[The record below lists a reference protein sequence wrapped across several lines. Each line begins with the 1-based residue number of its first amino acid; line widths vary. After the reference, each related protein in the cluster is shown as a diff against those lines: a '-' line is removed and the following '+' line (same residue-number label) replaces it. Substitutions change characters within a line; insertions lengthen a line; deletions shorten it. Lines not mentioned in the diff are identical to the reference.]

1 MAVASGDLRRRKE
14 AMDHLVIDISKGDE
28 ENISS
33 AIRIAIEVILNT
45 DSDFIS
51 CSSFHEICNKYHII
65 MSIITT
71 TRHKFYFI
79 YD

>member
-33 AIRIAIEVILNT
+33 AIRIAIEVSNIANCDYHEVLSMKSATNI
-45 DSDFIS
+45 IS
-51 CSSFHEICNKYHII
+51 
-65 MSIITT
+65 
-71 TRHKFYFI
+71 
-79 YD
+79 

>member
-45 DSDFIS
+45 DRDFHS
-51 CSSFHEICNKYHII
+51 CSSIHEFCNKYHII

-71 TRHKFYFI
+71 TET
-79 YD
+79 

>member
-45 DSDFIS
+45 DFIS
-51 CSSFHEICNKYHII
+51 CSSIHDISNKYHYII
-65 MSIITT
+65 SIV
-71 TRHKFYFI
+71 TRTKHYYYYFI

>member
-33 AIRIAIEVILNT
+33 AIRIAIEVSLHQFSCN
-45 DSDFIS
+45 FI
-51 CSSFHEICNKYHII
+51 HEICNKYHII
-65 MSIITT
+65 ISIISTT
-71 TRHKFYFI
+71 KQHIF
-79 YD
+79 